1 MHRVT
6 LQDGT
11 VLDGLTLNGNNYIS
25 DTIIDSDVF
34 ADNLATV
41 EIYDGEQVHLY
52 QDMKLVANQLHDGKS
67 WFILAEKTV
76 DEKER
81 ERVNQEIDRLKTVIV
96 IDADKIQI
104 LADGID
110 AATVTA
116 TIPLE
121 AEYCFVTVNGPPAER
136 AEIVNGQV
144 VREFTSTTVGI
155 FRVDFYAAN
164 RVATVFIEAVE

>member
-41 EIYDGEQVHLY
+41 EISDGKKSQVY
-52 QDMKLVANQLHDGKS
+52 EDMKLIANQISDGKS
-67 WFILAEKTV
+67 WFILAEKTET
-76 DEKER
+76 DKYR
-81 ERVNQEIDRLKTVIV
+81 DRVDRLETTIN
-96 IDADKIQI
+96 ISADKLTI

-110 AATVTA
+110 TA
-116 TIPLE
+116 TITAEVPTGS
-121 AEYCFVTVNGPPAER
+121 EYCFVTVNGEVAEK
-136 AEIVNGQV
+136 ATIEGNTV
-144 VREFTSTTVGI
+144 VRAFTAATPGI
-155 FRVDFYAAN
+155 YRVDFHALN
-164 RVATVFIEAVE
+164 RIATAFVEVIDNA

>member
-6 LQDGT
+6 LHDGT
-11 VLDGLTLNGNNYIS
+11 VLNDLVLNGNNYIS
-25 DTIIDSDVF
+25 DDLIDDAIF
-34 ADNLATV
+34 DDNLETV
-41 EIYDGEQVHLY
+41 IIFDGEKSEVY
-52 QDMKLVANQLHDGKS
+52 TDMKLVANQVYEGRS
-67 WFILAEKTV
+67 WFVLAEKTV